1 MDVGEK
7 GQTVIKEAED
17 LGIKEKPKFSLSSI
31 PFLSGK
37 NIFLLLLCM
46 GLTYGFLEYVYP
58 LILYIKY
65 DKVKFALSRGQ
76 FDEASIVLA
85 GLENKGKPE
94 FKKMI
99 STMINQVQIEKKNFQ
114 DEKYINKNINLIV
127 QETVGMPI
135 DLIYVRFH
143 MTNEFKKKSLDLDPH
158 HFYLKTLM
166 GKGEICLNRLQN
178 DEVSTGAGVML
189 GPRKATNGGI
199 CVKFAPAV
207 KFDPEG
213 GKYEPLFLVYNNGE
227 DYVVAPIK
235 PSRIMFHGAEYKF
248 KDYW

>member
-1 MDVGEK
+1 MGNLVDKCCYCGRILEPGAVFCVGCGTNLESGEKIVSKVMDVGEK

-94 FKKMI
+94 FKKI
-99 STMINQVQIEKKNFQ
+99 Q
-114 DEKYINKNINLIV
+114 DKRGV
-127 QETVGMPI
+127 
-135 DLIYVRFH
+135 
-143 MTNEFKKKSLDLDPH
+143 FK
-158 HFYLKTLM
+158 
-166 GKGEICLNRLQN
+166 RQ
-178 DEVSTGAGVML
+178 
-189 GPRKATNGGI
+189 
-199 CVKFAPAV
+199 
-207 KFDPEG
+207 
-213 GKYEPLFLVYNNGE
+213 
-227 DYVVAPIK
+227 
-235 PSRIMFHGAEYKF
+235 
-248 KDYW
+248 